1 MCMLPFV
8 SFILLHILTSCYS
21 LSPSAFL
28 LSYHN
33 RNDVTLPV
41 APEEEEKLNSKSI
54 VSTASSCLHV
64 WSLSVSLYVCLI
76 GGTSDHPDS
85 PVTPPGL
92 CFSWKEGRPCGH
104 RRKGL
109 QKGRVKSLSC
119 CFPLLWSLSQKLQ
132 RQVCA
137 CIWRFACTYR
147 CAPES
152 SLKWKLFVALFLFHQ
167 KYSW

>member
-1 MCMLPFV
+1 MTFGFYLLLEVFTLNSIDKTMCMLPFV
-8 SFILLHILTSCYS
+8 SFILHILTHASCYS

-64 WSLSVSLYVCLI
+64 GSLYVCLI

-92 CFSWKEGRPCGH
+92 CFSWKEGRKALRSQEEGFAE
-104 RRKGL
+104 REGGK
-109 QKGRVKSLSC
+109 VC

-132 RQVCA
+132 MQVFV
-137 CIWRFACTYR
+137 CI
-147 CAPES
+147 
-152 SLKWKLFVALFLFHQ
+152 
-167 KYSW
+167 